1 MRWCMRG
8 AQVGKCREPAPVMVG
23 TRRKRAALPT
33 LRSIDDPR
41 RKHMKPHPASPPRS
55 ITLALA
61 LTAAFSLLPATTH
74 AQDYPSQDIRL
85 ICGFPPGSGADILVR
100 YFAEKL
106 RPVAGRTVVVENKVG
121 AASNIATEYVARSKP
136 DGHTLYPFAGTTVA
150 ASMHL
155 FKNPP
160 VDVGKSLRAAATTSN
175 LAFML
180 VVDTK
185 SPYKTVAELTAAM
198 KQKGSRAS
206 YAVAANPGRIMGAIY
221 KDKAGLEAL
230 EVQYRSAPDSLN
242 EMTNGRLDYGLHDAT
257 FALGQRREGR
267 LRVLAVSSSKR
278 LQAAPDL
285 PTMTESGV
293 PMDLDLWWGVMVPTG
308 TPKPIV
314 DTINRWFSQ
323 IVSMPETRK
332 FLADSGADPLISTP
346 ERAQEMFETAIKEWG
361 AYVRMAKI
369 EPQ

>member
-1 MRWCMRG
+1 M
-8 AQVGKCREPAPVMVG
+8 VPAGV
-23 TRRKRAALPT
+23 R
-33 LRSIDDPR
+33 
-41 RKHMKPHPASPPRS
+41 
-55 ITLALA
+55 
-61 LTAAFSLLPATTH
+61 

-85 ICGFPPGSGADILVR
+85 ICGFPPGSGADVFVR

-160 VDVGKSLRAAATTSN
+160 VDVGKALKVAATTSN

-180 VVDTK
+180 VVDAK
-185 SPYKTVAELTAAM
+185 SPHKTVPELTAAM

-221 KDKAGLEAL
+221 KNGAGLEAL
-230 EVQYRSAPDSLN
+230 EVQYRTAADSLN
-242 EMTNGRLDYGLHDAT
+242 ETISGKLDYGLHDPI
-257 FALGQRREGR
+257 FALAQQREGR
-267 LRVLAVSSSKR
+267 LRVLAVSTGKR
-278 LQAAPDL
+278 LQSQPDI
-285 PTMTESGV
+285 PTMAESGV
-293 PMDLDLWWGVMVPTG
+293 PMDLTLWWGVMVAAG
-308 TPKPIV
+308 TPKPII

-323 IVSMPETRK
+323 IVSTEETKR
-332 FLADSGADPLISTP
+332 FLNDYGADPMITSP
-346 ERAQEMFETAIKEWG
+346 ERSQEMFETAIKEWG
-361 AYVRMAKI
+361 EYVRMAKI